1 MPQHNEKYSLKILI
15 NGILNGDNTL
25 LAKAIT
31 LIESSKPEDREKS
44 IELINS
50 ILPKTGNSVRI
61 GITGSPGVG
70 KSTFI
75 DSFGSYLHSINKKLA
90 VLTIDPSSSLSS
102 GSILGD
108 KTRMERLSQLKDVY
122 VRTSPSRG
130 SLGGVGRKT
139 REAILL
145 CEAAG
150 YEIILIETIGVGQSE
165 ILIRSMVDILILLI
179 HPGGGDELQ
188 GLKKGS
194 VELADIIVI
203 NKSDG
208 QLKILA
214 DQTHKNY
221 ENALH
226 LLNSPTEGWYPKVIK
241 VSSIYDEGI
250 ESVWKSVEEFL
261 SITKSNS
268 YFEKRRK
275 QQKIEWLHKIIEDE
289 IFSIFQNNTDLK
301 KFIRKI
307 EQNVIKDSESPYSA
321 ARKIIEKLTLSQKAI
336 NNAF

>member
-1 MPQHNEKYSLKILI
+1 MPQNKDKFLNKILYD
-15 NGILNGDNTL
+15 GILKGDNTI

-31 LIESSKPEDREKS
+31 LIESSKPEDKKKS
-44 IELINS
+44 VELINS
-50 ILPKTGNSVRI
+50 ILPKTGNSLRI

-75 DSFGSYLHSINKKLA
+75 DSFGSYLHSLNKKIA
-90 VLTIDPSSSLSS
+90 VLTIDPSSSISS

-122 VRTSPSRG
+122 VRTSPSKG

-179 HPGGGDELQ
+179 HPGSGDELQ
-188 GLKKGS
+188 GIKKGS

-208 QLKILA
+208 ELKTLA
-214 DQTHKNY
+214 EQTRKNY
-221 ENALH
+221 KNALH
-226 LLNSPTEGWYPKVIK
+226 LLNSPTDGWCPEVIN

-250 ESVWKSVEEFL
+250 PEIWKSVENFL
-261 SITKSNS
+261 SITKSNQS
-268 YFEKRRK
+268 FEKRR
-275 QQKIEWLHKIIEDE
+275 QLQKIEWLHKIIEDE
-289 IFSIFQNNTDLK
+289 ILSIFENNIEMK

-321 ARKIIEKLTLSQKAI
+321 ARKIIAKLILSSKQI
-336 NNAF
+336 NIAS